1 MRDLYVTR
9 TSGNPHEIPSVTRIR
24 NEKIIQAFGE
34 NVRRVRESKGMT
46 KERLSDLAGID
57 RQQVIRVEKGT
68 VNPTIST
75 AYQIAMALDVPLASL
90 LDFDVTE

>member
-1 MRDLYVTR
+1 M
-9 TSGNPHEIPSVTRIR
+9 TRIR

>member
-9 TSGNPHEIPSVTRIR
+9 TSGNQSEIPSVTKVR
-24 NEKIIQAFGE
+24 NEKIIKAFGE

-75 AYQIAMALDVPLASL
+75 AYQIALALEVPLASL
-90 LDFDVTE
+90 LDFEM